1 VCETQLEIK
10 LGETTR
16 DKKFTLVEVECLG
29 ACVNAPMVQINDDYY
44 EDLNPSIMKEIL
56 VDLSKGKKP
65 KIGTYEKRLNSAP
78 ISGMM
83 E

>member
-1 VCETQLEIK
+1 
-10 LGETTR
+10 
-16 DKKFTLVEVECLG
+16 
-29 ACVNAPMVQINDDYY
+29 
-44 EDLNPSIMKEIL
+44 MKEIL